1 MKLSPLDIKKQEFGK
16 KFRGFSPDEV
26 GSFLDMVAGEMEDLL
41 KKNLELEEKVKSLE
55 EKLGNY
61 TKIENVLQDTLLTTQ
76 KSAEETKSSAELKA
90 KTIIDEARVGAEKVM
105 ADAREELLK
114 VQREVEDLKNQKD
127 GFVANFRSLLDTQ
140 RSLLEMVEKRN
151 QEKKSFLRIRMKPDL
166 SEEDLERV
174 VDDFERQYN
183 SQDNSKD
190 GDDGDFNRPDDR
202 E

>member
-16 KFRGFSPDEV
+16 KLRGYSPDEV

-41 KKNLELEEKVKSLE
+41 KKNLELEEKVKSME
-55 EKLGNY
+55 DKLGNY

-90 KTIIDEARVGAEKVM
+90 KTIIDEARVGAEKIM

-114 VQREVEDLKNQKD
+114 VQREIEDLKNQKD
-127 GFVANFRSLLDTQ
+127 GFVASFRSLLDTQ
-140 RSLLEMVEKRN
+140 RSLLEMMEKRN
-151 QEKKSFLRIRMKPDL
+151 QETKSFLRVKMKPDL

-183 SQDNSKD
+183 SQNNTNV
-190 GDDGDFNRPDDR
+190 GDEGNFNPQDDR

>member
-16 KFRGFSPDEV
+16 KLRGFSPDEV

-55 EKLGNY
+55 GKLGNY

-90 KTIIDEARVGAEKVM
+90 KIIIDEARVGAEKIM

-114 VQREVEDLKNQKD
+114 VQREIEDLKNQKD
-127 GFVANFRSLLDTQ
+127 GFVASFRSLLDTQ
-140 RSLLEMVEKRN
+140 RSLLEMMEKRN
-151 QEKKSFLRIRMKPDL
+151 QETKSFLRVKMKPDL

-183 SQDNSKD
+183 SQNNTNV
-190 GDDGDFNRPDDR
+190 GDEGNFNPQDDR